1 MPQDAL
7 DGEATAIKTES
18 DELETGAI
26 VGIAIGAAAGV
37 GLAAVAAYLCYR
49 ESRKGSSASL
59 AKSTPVEMQV
69 STTSDVTLTAGKDP
83 ADEKL

>member
-1 MPQDAL
+1 M
-7 DGEATAIKTES
+7 
-18 DELETGAI
+18 
-26 VGIAIGAAAGV
+26 GV

-59 AKSTPVEMQV
+59 AKATPVDMQV
-69 STTSDVTLTAGKDP
+69 STTSDVPEGKDP